1 MHKVIIHKYLFRFFK
16 NWHCSSGQPLYYLT
30 ILIIIAAVIINAC
43 LYKQDRNF
51 EYHKNK
57 LYFQNQLD
65 SIRRLIENDLNSIL
79 ENKNPE
85 HLILI
90 KNFDNSANTST
101 KIYENGIT
109 AIVYVNDSKVILA
122 DFSNLF
128 ELLEEINRD
137 NFAYYIELNNK
148 IINNSIPKENYE
160 IVFNG
165 SIVNNSFSVKLK
177 LLEHSVLKIE
187 SKNRIIEMVWYR
199 IIISTTL
206 SGFLYYVFLRYYQ
219 NNLRIRILENNIN
232 SITEFYKKE
241 KDRIVSYYE
250 YTKKDPELIA
260 RLDTAGLIYDIKT
273 RNYFPLFLS
282 QQVDEQKVH
291 SFNLRQ
297 LDLLDLVDGYNIIYH
312 TETELQINDQTLN
325 GQINS
330 FLENEVLKQ
339 ILESIVINFLQL
351 KSNSKEKGI
360 IKITYFTN
368 SFMFECN
375 LIKLNKEHLIKWSR
389 NIFNNTGNPFILDF
403 YQIFKLL
410 EIFYSTIKIDH
421 NNDYL
426 ILNVKFELDSIELKH
441 NRSYDNVIDITKKYK
456 KK

>member
-1 MHKVIIHKYLFRFFK
+1 M
-16 NWHCSSGQPLYYLT
+16 QPLYYLT
-30 ILIIIAAVIINAC
+30 ISIIASVIINAC
-43 LYKQDRNF
+43 LYKHDRNF

-57 LYFQNQLD
+57 LYLQNQLE
-65 SIRRLIENDLNSIL
+65 SIRRLIENDINNIL
-79 ENKNPE
+79 ENKHPE

-90 KNFDNSANTST
+90 KNFETSTNNST

-109 AIVYVNDSKVILA
+109 ARVYVNDSKVILA

-148 IINNSIPKENYE
+148 VINDSTPKGYYE
-160 IVFNG
+160 TVFNG

-187 SKNRIIEMVWYR
+187 SEKRIIEMMWYR
-199 IIISTTL
+199 IIISTAL
-206 SGFLYYVFLRYYQ
+206 CGFLYYAFLRYYQ
-219 NNLRIRILENNIN
+219 NNVRIRILENNIN

-241 KDRIVSYYE
+241 KDRIVTYYE
-250 YTKKDPELIA
+250 YTKKDPELIT
-260 RLDTAGLIYDIKT
+260 RLETAGLIYDVKT

-282 QQVDEQKVH
+282 QQVDEQKMH

-330 FLENEVLKQ
+330 FLENEVQKQ

-360 IKITYFTN
+360 IKITYFSN

-375 LIKLNKEHLIKWSR
+375 LIKLNREHLIKWSR

-410 EIFYSTIKIDH
+410 EIFYSTIEVDH

-426 ILNVKFELDSIELKH
+426 ILNVKFDLDSIELKH
-441 NRSYDNVIDITKKYK
+441 QCSYDNVVDITKKYRK
-456 KK
+456 K

>member
-1 MHKVIIHKYLFRFFK
+1 LYCLR
-16 NWHCSSGQPLYYLT
+16 SQPLYYLAIAIIAT
-30 ILIIIAAVIINAC
+30 IIINVC

-57 LYFQNQLD
+57 LYLQNQLD
-65 SIRRLIENDLNSIL
+65 SIRHLVENDINNIL

-90 KNFDNSANTST
+90 KNFDNSANTSA

-109 AIVYVNDSKVILA
+109 ARVYVNDSKVILA